1 MTTWLDDLNDA
12 QREAATF
19 GGGPL
24 LIIAGAGTGKTK
36 TLACRVAHLIG
47 QGVRPERILLL
58 TFTRRAA
65 AEMIGRAQKLCGA
78 AETGKVWGGTFHAVA
93 NRLLRIYGD
102 ALSIPKTFTVM
113 DQGDAAD
120 LMNLIRT
127 EQGVAKKERRF
138 PKKMTLV
145 KIYSH
150 TVNAQNPLEKVL
162 AEYFPWCR
170 EDIEGIKPI
179 FRDYTERKAAHHLM
193 DYDDLLLYWDALCHA
208 GGVGET
214 VADRF
219 EHVLVDEYQ
228 DTNIVQ
234 ASILRGMRKR
244 FENITVVGDDA
255 QSIYSFRSATIRNIL
270 DFPEQFSG
278 ATTVTLERNYRSTM
292 PILGAANAVMDQAKE
307 RYTKQLWSDRESGER
322 PALYHCQDEAEQ
334 TGLVCSRILDDF
346 EREIP
351 LHQQAVLF
359 RTGHHSADLEIELTR
374 RNIPFHKFGGLKFIE
389 ASHIKDTLAVLRI
402 IENPYDAISWFR
414 VLQLLEGI
422 GPKTAQRIMG
432 GLGVMRVPDSGG
444 ATAVGA
450 AGGSAIPLPLRALLL
465 SPSPVPHGA
474 KDAIQQLR
482 ETVADCTGVKILKK
496 MKKGTEVTELSTADE
511 PPIAVQLERVG
522 EFLRPIIERIYD
534 NYIVRL
540 RDVEQLAQIAA
551 RFRSRGR
558 FITDLTLD
566 PPSATSDLAQPP
578 HLDDDFLNLSTI
590 HSAKGCEWSVVH
602 ILHAADGMIPSD
614 MAVGDSAGVDE
625 ERRLLYV
632 AMTRAKNQLYL
643 YFPQRY
649 YHAKYRRGDRHG
661 FAQISRFLT
670 KKVRRGMEERIGD
683 SHDEDESRH
692 RAGEVDA
699 ESVRKG
705 INRLWG
711 EEAT

>member
-1 MTTWLDDLNDA
+1 MASWLDDLNDA

-19 GGGPL
+19 GDGPL

-36 TLACRVAHLIG
+36 TLACRVAHLIE

-65 AEMIGRAQKLCGA
+65 AEMIGRAEKLCGT
-78 AETGKVWGGTFHAVA
+78 AETGKVWGGTFHAAA

-127 EQGVAKKERRF
+127 QRGAARKNRRF

-145 KIYSH
+145 AIYSH
-150 TVNAQNPLEKVL
+150 TVNAQKPLEKVL
-162 AEYFPWCR
+162 AEYFPWCG
-170 EDIEGIKPI
+170 EDIEEIKPI
-179 FRDYTERKAAHHLM
+179 FREYTRRKATHHLM
-193 DYDDLLLYWDALCHA
+193 DYDDLLLYWNALCQV
-208 GGVGET
+208 GRVGET

-219 EHVLVDEYQ
+219 EHILVDEYQ
-228 DTNIVQ
+228 DTNTVQ
-234 ASILRGMRKR
+234 ADILRGMRKKY
-244 FENITVVGDDA
+244 ENITVVGDDA

-270 DFPEQFSG
+270 DFPKAFPG
-278 ATTVTLERNYRSTM
+278 VKTVTLERNYRSTM
-292 PILGAANAVMDQAKE
+292 PILGAANAVMGQALE
-307 RYTKQLWSDRESGER
+307 RYTKSLWSDREEGAR
-322 PALYHCQDEAEQ
+322 PVLYHCQDEAEQ
-334 TGLVCSRILDDF
+334 TSVLCSRILEDF

-351 LHQQAVLF
+351 LQQQAVLF
-359 RTGHHSADLEIELTR
+359 RAGHHSADLEIELTR
-374 RNIPFHKFGGLKFIE
+374 RNIPYHKFGGLKFIE
-389 ASHIKDTLAVLRI
+389 AAHIKDTLAVLRI

-422 GPKTAQRIMG
+422 GPKTAQRIME
-432 GLGVMRVPDSGG
+432 GLGVTGDAGASEAEATDEVFFSLPLRTLMLSPPRVPR
-444 ATAVGA
+444 A
-450 AGGSAIPLPLRALLL
+450 AGGGIGEL
-465 SPSPVPHGA
+465 
-474 KDAIQQLR
+474 QQ
-482 ETVADCTGVKILKK
+482 TVADCAGVKLPKKK
-496 MKKGTEVTELSTADE
+496 MTSAGGSKAGALERCDE
-511 PPIAVQLERVG
+511 PPIAVQLERVST
-522 EFLRPIIERIYD
+522 FLKPIIERVYD

-540 RDVEQLAQIAA
+540 RDVEQLVQIAA

-602 ILHAADGMIPSD
+602 ILHVADGMIPSD

-649 YHAKYRRGDRHG
+649 YHARYRTGDRHG

-670 KKVRRGMEERIGD
+670 KNVRRTLEERIGGV
-683 SHDEDESRH
+683 
-692 RAGEVDA
+692 AGEDDLRRHISVHDA

-705 INRLWG
+705 IDELWG
-711 EEAT
+711 D